1 MIIISVTV
9 EAMHMILEPFAAD
22 FMLHAFLGGSL
33 CAAICAVVGT
43 WVVMRGM
50 AFLGEAMAHSML
62 PGVAVATLTGIPV
75 VLGAAGS
82 AIVMSVGV
90 SVLARR
96 GRLSHDTSIGLFFV
110 GMLAAGV
117 IIISHSRSFATDAT
131 AILFGDILA
140 IEQADLWM
148 LFWALLA
155 TVAVAAVFHR
165 SFVALVF
172 DQRVAQVMGLRPRLA
187 QVLLVGLVTLAVVAS
202 YQAVGALLVL
212 GLLLAPAVAAAAWT
226 RHIRTTMVLAALIGS
241 TSVLAGLLVSWSAG
255 TAAGASI
262 ALTAVSAAACS
273 NLARA
278 VTSPVRRRWAA
289 GQTSHPSEKLPS
301 GLAGPVA
308 GFANRSTKK
317 AVRANV

>member
-1 MIIISVTV
+1 MRL
-9 EAMHMILEPFAAD
+9 ILEPFAAE

-43 WVVMRGM
+43 WVVIKGM
-50 AFLGEAMAHSML
+50 AFLGEAMAHGML

-82 AIVMSVGV
+82 ALLMSVGV

-140 IEQADLWM
+140 IEQDDLWM

-155 TVAVAAVFHR
+155 TVMVAAVFHR

-226 RHIRTTMVLAALIGS
+226 RHIRTTMVLAALIGC
-241 TSVLAGLLVSWSAG
+241 TSVLAGLLVSWSLG

-273 NLARA
+273 NLARG

-289 GQTSHPSEKLPS
+289 GQTSHSSETLPP
-301 GLAGPVA
+301 GLAGRVA
-308 GFANRSTKK
+308 GSANRSTKK
-317 AVRANV
+317 AARADV